1 MEQLSQIETFLSL
14 HQQRSEVKHAIPGIH
29 RSRLDHQPRGLGKL
43 HPAVQQTLNDFLFQ
57 PALEIRQ
64 RPSHSFRSHLVDV
77 GFLLAG
83 SAIGSRD
90 RRNLDLCAESIEFLH
105 LGSLIV
111 DDIQDGSEV
120 RRSGKALHCLLGTP
134 HALGIGNWLYFY
146 AMRILSNLDLSET
159 QRNVLYE
166 VYVETVELAHYGQIM
181 DLCIKVDRVP
191 YSQIDTLSQECIRY
205 KTGSIV
211 MLALMLGALAGGAD
225 DEKIQAVEELGYA
238 LGVYLQRMNDLG
250 NCLGSFD
257 PEKKWEDLVNWKPT
271 FIWGFVAREYGGAAV
286 QQLIQAVRE
295 LPNEAAWQAW
305 LDKRDLF
312 DEAKAMAEQDFEQSL
327 QTFRD
332 TTQMS
337 WNDLRPLAQLKER
350 IQKAYG

>member
-1 MEQLSQIETFLSL
+1 
-14 HQQRSEVKHAIPGIH
+14 
-29 RSRLDHQPRGLGKL
+29 
-43 HPAVQQTLNDFLFQ
+43 
-57 PALEIRQ
+57 
-64 RPSHSFRSHLVDV
+64 
-77 GFLLAG
+77 
-83 SAIGSRD
+83 SAIGPRD

-120 RRSGKALHCLLGTP
+120 SRSGKALHCLLGTP
-134 HALGIGNWLYFY
+134 HALGVGNWLYFY
-146 AMRILSNLDLSET
+146 AMRILSNLDLSEA
-159 QRNVLYE
+159 QRNALYE
-166 VYVETVELAHYGQIM
+166 VYVESVELAHYGQIM

-295 LPNEAAWQAW
+295 LPDEAAWQAW
-305 LDKRDLF
+305 LAKRDLF

-327 QTFRD
+327 QTFRE